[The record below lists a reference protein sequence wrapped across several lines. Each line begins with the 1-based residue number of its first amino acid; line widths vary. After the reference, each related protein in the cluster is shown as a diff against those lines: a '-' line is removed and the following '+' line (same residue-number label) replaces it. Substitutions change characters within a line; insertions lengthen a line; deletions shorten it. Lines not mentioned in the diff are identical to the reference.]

1 MTNTRLIR
9 GGQILDART
18 HGAEARDLLIIGGRI
33 ADIAPPGLTVN
44 DKTEIVNGMLLV
56 PGLVNA
62 HTHGHGSLT
71 KGMGDRWTLELL
83 LNANP

>member
-9 GGQILDART
+9 GGRILDART
-18 HGAEARDLLIIGGRI
+18 HRAEARDMLIIGERI

-44 DKTEIVNGMLLV
+44 DETEIINADGMLLI

-62 HTHGHGSLT
+62 HTHGHGSLA
-71 KGMGDRWTLELL
+71 KGM
-83 LNANP
+83 

>member
-1 MTNTRLIR
+1 MPAHMVRRR
-9 GGQILDART
+9 GICSSSV
-18 HGAEARDLLIIGGRI
+18 GGLPTLP
-33 ADIAPPGLTVN
+33 PPGLTVN